1 MDRIL
6 KPAIDAIVDVFQID
20 VFQTVWDS
28 AMPVIEHPK
37 LEIDNEKVCVCFE
50 TDVQEYACDRVRKN
64 D

>member
-6 KPAIDAIVDVFQID
+6 KPAIDAIVD